1 MKDYYQILGVEEE
14 ASAEEIEARWAELMA
29 QYRSRLHKREG
40 EATEMI
46 KEVKEAYEVLTDPSK
61 RDEYDFERALKRSTL
76 QGPQRRKEK
85 YGWKRLIIPGSV
97 VVLILIVGFFVFEI
111 VQLTFQ
117 QKPVVPTAPAPVPE
131 AERVASPSKPLPDE
145 MSRVPDQKS
154 SQNIPEQIVESQE
167 AISPVAESPKKELE
181 PKEKIAKEPLKI
193 GKPILKEMPK
203 PVSEKRPKVE
213 EPKPVSTKSRPAI
226 AHVPV
231 AERAKKPEAGIMSA
245 KEKPKATL
253 KEVPKE
259 VSPALPKEEPKT
271 IQQEVPVP
279 QPSRPIDT
287 NPPYQNRQGTQVPSP
302 KPVAPIAAI
311 PPAPEPFAK
320 ENEVRQFLAKY
331 VDRYTQRDIK
341 GFLSFFS
348 PMAIQNQKDGMEKIR
363 EMYSKQFE
371 RYERFKYQL
380 KDPKIEILEN
390 SVKVGASYEIEQF
403 SKKGEMKQVRGDI
416 EWELIKEGK
425 ELKVLTIEYKPE
437 KTK

>member
-76 QGPQRRKEK
+76 QVPQRRKQK

-193 GKPILKEMPK
+193 GKPILEEMPK
-203 PVSEKRPKVE
+203 PVSEKRQKVQ
-213 EPKPVSTKSRPAI
+213 EPKPVRTEPRPAI

-231 AERAKKPEAGIMSA
+231 AEGPKKPQVVVANE
-245 KEKPKATL
+245 KEKPKATPR
-253 KEVPKE
+253 EVLEE

-331 VDRYTQRDIK
+331 VDRYTQRDIE

-348 PMAIQNQKDGMEKIR
+348 PMAIQNQKDGIEQIRKI
-363 EMYSKQFE
+363 YSRQFE
-371 RYERFKYQL
+371 LYDRFEYQL
-380 KDPKIEILEN
+380 KNPKIEILEK
-390 SVKVGASYEIEQF
+390 SVKARASYEIEQF
-403 SKKGEMKQVRGDI
+403 SKTGDTKQLRGEI
-416 EWELIKEGK
+416 EWDLVKERG
-425 ELKVLTIEYKPE
+425 ELKILAIQYRPH
-437 KTK
+437 KTR